1 MLLPL
6 LLLAADPHILVIG
19 IDGFSAEAVRKAP
32 VPNIRR
38 LMAAGSWT
46 LSARGVMP
54 TVSSPNWAS
63 ILMGAGPE
71 QHGITSN
78 DWQRDKFDI
87 APVCRSPL
95 DPAIFPTMFGQI
107 REGRG
112 RKVKLAAIHDWKD
125 FGRLIENKGAADEIR
140 HVLGSPQATEAAL
153 SYWRQNSPNLLFVHL
168 DDVDHAGH
176 HDTWHSEKYFAA
188 VAIIDSLVGRLI
200 DAVDLTKTIVFL
212 VADHGGVGTK
222 HGGLTIVELEVPWI
236 AAGPAIPKTGEIKD
250 RPVYSLDTAPT
261 VAALFDVKPN
271 PCWTGRNVFGGKQ

>member
-6 LLLAADPHILVIG
+6 LLLAADPHVLIIG

-32 VPNIRR
+32 VPNVRR

-46 LSARGVMP
+46 LNARGVMP

-78 DWQRDKFDI
+78 EWQRDKFEI
-87 APVCRSPL
+87 ASVCKSAL
-95 DPAIFPTMFGQI
+95 DPTIFPSMFGQI
-107 REGRG
+107 REGRAN
-112 RKVKLAAIHDWKD
+112 KVKLAAIHDWKD
-125 FGRLIENKGAADEIR
+125 FGRLIEKSAADEVR
-140 HVLGSPQATEAAL
+140 HVLGSPQATDAAIA
-153 SYWRQNSPNLLFVHL
+153 YWQQQQPNLLFVHL

-188 VAIIDSLVGRLI
+188 VAIIDTLVGKLI
-200 DAVDLTKTIVFL
+200 DAVDLKKTDVFL

-222 HGGLTIVELEVPWI
+222 HGGLTMVELEVPWI
-236 AAGPAIPKTGEIKD
+236 SAGPHIPKTGEMKS

-271 PCWTGRNVFGGKQ
+271 ACWTGRDVFARKN